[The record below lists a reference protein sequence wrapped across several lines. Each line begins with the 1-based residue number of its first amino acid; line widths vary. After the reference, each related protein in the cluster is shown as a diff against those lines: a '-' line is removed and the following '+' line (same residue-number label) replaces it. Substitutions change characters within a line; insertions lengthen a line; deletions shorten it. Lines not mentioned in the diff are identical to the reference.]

1 MSEAVAVAPPAQAS
15 RPKSPADALDF
26 GDDADAGGRG
36 ADAPGGTTPTGT
48 GTPERDTASLSMAGL
63 AAGTGSV
70 ALLLFALQQAL
81 RLPSGYGIEDFLGWS
96 NADSLI
102 AALVVWC
109 PAMFGRDAAFAYVLV
124 DTGLFIALY
133 AVLIAGFVEH
143 LAEAL
148 KAGKSRAAKW
158 LRWLL
163 RPSAGLLLAALIVVD
178 TIENLGGARRL
189 GIGPPAYLLAF
200 CAMPLLATSL
210 WMLCRPRAAG
220 TRRWPWLGVGGAVV
234 LVLAALALASFGV
247 GGTGCAAG
255 FNPPTSLA
263 FAHEIKMY
271 LFAAALAP
279 ALIAATVWW
288 FGGEF
293 DPNLQAEER
302 SRRAALRAGAS
313 GVVGRSRYV
322 LFVLAVF
329 GALTL
334 ALDQCRDLLL
344 ALADVRGTDAGFW
357 LWRLP
362 MLVLGAVSAGLFAH
376 SCWMWTRLAGMIV
389 RPGLALDRASPE
401 AASIGEFARGWARA
415 LSVTP
420 LVMVCILV
428 AYALGDSV
436 LAARHAGLSI
446 APPANATSQFALI
459 GRTLLLSLFAVGS
472 VAMGVLLVKLR
483 QRLSLTDPADYYNS
497 ESDLYGLLWNTS
509 AVQTGP
515 RAHPLSGWAKRVLAL
530 TRPAVLPFIA
540 LIAMALIRSVMF
552 LAPDTTALAPPG
564 LVLATLALTWWLGV
578 LGLLSLFEQQRA
590 APWVL
595 LPLIAAGV
603 LAATKWVDNHVL
615 AWPAG
620 GAPDLTQLAGMLQ
633 QLRDAGSVALWAL
646 ALFGTLAW
654 CATTWPASRLG
665 ATIAGWPGWKRVG
678 LRWAAGGIGFLLVI
692 VVLHWLDRSAD
703 VIESNRLADPNAAP
717 ATAAALLAPAAAASD
732 AVAAWKA
739 QLPPPSGAI
748 DRVFVVSA
756 EGGGIRSAYWTAQV
770 LLRLHAKEPYFNQRS
785 FLLSGVSGGSV
796 GHAVFRACL
805 RQTQADA
812 VLANGL
818 PNADTTALLGACI
831 EQGFTRLDALS
842 PLLGGLLFEDVFAR
856 FIPLPTDSWLPRCKL
871 PGCGHLN
878 RAFLFEREWM
888 RAFPSMAEPLAPA
901 RPGEPHLA
909 LNSTW
914 VETGNRA
921 VAASLRVDST
931 AFPAAASVRHC
942 LGAEPSLITAAHTSA
957 RFPFT
962 NPLAAIIAKGGP
974 DKSCPSSGHLI
985 DGGYFDNSGGT
996 TLVDAVRLLE
1006 PALRD
1011 SPWRL
1016 HALLIRN
1023 GQKSALCAAAPASGP
1038 PPACIVPPERVRSDA
1053 AELDVPT
1060 DRRRLDLYA
1069 DLLGPAVALLNV
1081 SGVGAHG
1088 RSASAGLRG
1097 ALGDRGVAC
1106 DRARVVLFDQI
1117 DDGSLVPLGWYLS
1130 RPAREALAA
1139 QALVATNAKCP

>member
-1 MSEAVAVAPPAQAS
+1 MSEAVAVAPPAQAA
-15 RPKSPADALDF
+15 RPMSAADALDV
-26 GDDADAGGRG
+26 DAAGGRG
-36 ADAPGGTTPTGT
+36 ADVPGGTAATGT
-48 GTPERDTASLSMAGL
+48 SEPDSAGLSLAGL
-63 AAGTGSV
+63 AASAGSV
-70 ALLLFALQQAL
+70 ALLLFTLQQAL
-81 RLPSGYGIEDFLGWS
+81 RLPSGYGIEDFLGWR
-96 NADSLI
+96 NADSLV

-109 PAMFGRDAAFAYVLV
+109 PAMFGWHAAATYVLV

-133 AVLIAGFVEH
+133 AVLIAVAVKRLSSV
-143 LAEAL
+143 LA
-148 KAGKSRAAKW
+148 AGQSHAATW
-158 LRWLL
+158 LRRLL
-163 RPSAGLLLAALIVVD
+163 RPATGWLLAALILTD
-178 TIENLGGARRL
+178 TLENLGGALRL
-189 GIGPPAYLLAF
+189 GIGPPAYLLGF
-200 CAMPLLATSL
+200 IAMPLFAMSL
-210 WMLCRPRAAG
+210 WLLCTPRAAG
-220 TRRWPWLGVGGAVV
+220 TRRLQWLGVGLAVALVV
-234 LVLAALALASFGV
+234 LAQSLASLGV
-247 GGTGCAAG
+247 GGTGCSAG
-255 FNPPTSLA
+255 FKPATSLA
-263 FAHEIKMY
+263 TAHDIKLY

-279 ALIAATVWW
+279 GLIAATVWW

-293 DPNLQAEER
+293 DPNRQAAER
-302 SRRAALRAGAS
+302 VRRAALRSGAG
-313 GVVGRSRYV
+313 GVIGRSRYV

-344 ALADVRGTDAGFW
+344 AIADVRSIDAGFW
-357 LWRLP
+357 AWRLP
-362 MLVLGAVSAGLFAH
+362 VLLLGAISAGLFAH

-389 RPGLALDRASPE
+389 RPGLTLDRDSPE
-401 AASIGEFARGWARA
+401 ATSIGKFARAWARA
-415 LSVTP
+415 LSVLP

-436 LAARHAGLSI
+436 LAARHADLLMQPQ
-446 APPANATSQFALI
+446 APQKTSQFALV
-459 GRTLLLSLFAVGS
+459 GRTLLLTLFALGS

-483 QRLSLTDPADYYNS
+483 QHLRLAHPADYYNS

-509 AVQTGP
+509 AVQTGR
-515 RAHPLSGWAKRVLAL
+515 RAHELPGWARTLSAC
-530 TRPAVLPFIA
+530 TRPAVLPVLA
-540 LIAMALIRSVMF
+540 LIVMALVRSVMF
-552 LAPDTTALAPPG
+552 WHPDTTALAPPG

-590 APWVL
+590 APWIL
-595 LPLIAAGV
+595 LPLIVAGV
-603 LAATKWVDNHVL
+603 LAATQWVDNHVL
-615 AWPAG
+615 PWPAAG
-620 GAPDLTQLAGMLQ
+620 TPDLAQLGGLLQ
-633 QLRDAGSVALWAL
+633 QLRQTGSIALWAL
-646 ALFGTLAW
+646 ALFGALAW
-654 CATTWPASRLG
+654 CATTWPAADLG
-665 ATIAGWPGWKRVG
+665 ATIARWPGGWRVG
-678 LRWAAGGIGFLLVI
+678 LRWGVAGAGFLLVI
-692 VVLHWLDRSAD
+692 VLLHRLDRSAD
-703 VIESNRLADPNAAP
+703 VIEATRTADPKAAP
-717 ATAAALLAPAAAASD
+717 VVAAALRPPEPAASD
-732 AVAAWKA
+732 AVAAWQR
-739 QLPPPSGAI
+739 QLPAPSGTT
-748 DRVFVVSA
+748 DRVFIVSA

-770 LLRLHAKEPYFNQRS
+770 LLRLHTKEPYFSQRS

-805 RQTQADA
+805 RQTGADA
-812 VLANGL
+812 ALADGL
-818 PNADTTALLGACI
+818 PGAQTTEQLDACI
-831 EQGFTRLDALS
+831 EQGFNRLDALS

-856 FIPLPTDSWLPRCKL
+856 VIPLPTDSWLPRCKL

-888 RAFPSMAEPLAPA
+888 RAFPALAEPLAPA

-921 VAASLRVDST
+921 LASSLRVDST
-931 AFPAAASVRHC
+931 AFPAAVSVRHC

-962 NPLAAIIAKGGP
+962 NPLAAIVAKGGP

-985 DGGYFDNSGGT
+985 DGGYFDNSGAT
-996 TLVDAVRLLE
+996 TLIDAARLLE
-1006 PALRD
+1006 PALKG

-1016 HALLIRN
+1016 HAVLIRN

-1038 PPACIVPPERVRSDA
+1038 PAACIVPPERVRSDA
-1053 AELDVPT
+1053 AELDAPT

-1106 DRARVVLFDQI
+1106 ERARIVLFDQI

-1139 QALVATNAKCP
+1139 QALVAANAKCP